1 IVLSSTAT
9 AEPRIA
15 AISVSRL
22 MRSLTTRAE
31 SRGTAVAHAE
41 TARKAHPQQRQCAHR
56 ALARASMKVI
66 GAGLPRTATTTTL
79 IAFEQLGFAPCYHM
93 RDLMGNWDE
102 QLGLWERVVE
112 GDPDWEALFGSAES
126 TCDFPASR
134 YYRELMDVYP
144 DAKVVLSVRSAKGWV
159 HSMRETIYPM
169 YFPGSVM
176 YHVCEARRIVD
187 PKWDRFIDLMNHMCW
202 NEGTGAFAGD
212 HASDAGLAAIME
224 RWNAQVQASVPP
236 ERLLVWK
243 PAHGWEPLC
252 KFLDVAVPDGP

>member
-1 IVLSSTAT
+1 
-9 AEPRIA
+9 
-15 AISVSRL
+15 
-22 MRSLTTRAE
+22 
-31 SRGTAVAHAE
+31 
-41 TARKAHPQQRQCAHR
+41 
-56 ALARASMKVI
+56 MKVI

-252 KFLDVAVPDGP
+252 KFLDVAVPDGPVPNVNDTSSFKEGILGGGLAAINEWWDRRERPAAGLHGAPVT